1 MPTYSYRCNKCEN
14 VFDSFHSMSCNDP
27 QYCPKCGGVGTKLL
41 SASSIIFKGHGFYS
55 TDYRDSGYL
64 EAQKKDSKP
73 ADAPKSESKTTA
85 KPAEKAATASSTTSS
100 ATSTSSSTSNG
111 DKK

>member
-1 MPTYSYRCNKCEN
+1 MPTYSYRCNKCDN

-41 SASSIIFKGHGFYS
+41 SASSVIFKGHGFYS

-64 EAQKKDSKP
+64 EAEKKDSKP
-73 ADAPKSESKTTA
+73 AETTKSDSKTAA
-85 KPAEKAATASSTTSS
+85 KPAEKTASTTAST
-100 ATSTSSSTSNG
+100 ASTSSSTSSN

>member
-1 MPTYSYRCNKCEN
+1 MPTYSYRCNKCDN

-41 SASSIIFKGHGFYS
+41 SASSVIFKGHGFYS

-64 EAQKKDSKP
+64 EAEKKDSKP
-73 ADAPKSESKTTA
+73 AQTQKSDSKIDT
-85 KPAEKAATASSTTSS
+85 KPAEKASTTNSSSTT
-100 ATSTSSSTSNG
+100 TQTSNSE
-111 DKK
+111 KK